1 MDLKNLK
8 HAMQKHTFQGVKF
21 DEIKQQAVHTK
32 IRQLVSVED
41 LKSTLLGLM
50 QTEKS
55 GFELSELLHM
65 RSEQTIFQNEGLL
78 YQCLHEL
85 EAAELINGL
94 WKDGAKVYFISK
106 KGQRELA
113 LLQRP
118 SGGVK
123 WNALYSK

>member
-8 HAMQKHTFQGVKF
+8 QAMQKHTFQDVQF
-21 DEIKQQAVHTK
+21 DESKQQAVYTK
-32 IRQLVSVED
+32 VQQIISVED
-41 LKSTLLGLM
+41 LKSTVLGLM

-55 GFELSELLHM
+55 GFQLTELLHM
-65 RSEQTIFQNEGLL
+65 RSEKAIIQNEGLL

-85 EAAELINGL
+85 EASDLINGL
-94 WKDGAKVYFISK
+94 WRHGEKVYFLSK
-106 KGQRELA
+106 KGQKQLA
-113 LLQRP
+113 LMQRP

>member
-21 DEIKQQAVHTK
+21 DEIKQQAVHRK

-65 RSEQTIFQNEGLL
+65 RSEQAIFQNEGLL

>member
-65 RSEQTIFQNEGLL
+65 RSEQAIFQNEGLL

>member
-32 IRQLVSVED
+32 IRQLFSVED

-65 RSEQTIFQNEGLL
+65 RSEQAIFQNEGLL

>member
-1 MDLKNLK
+1 VDLKNLK

-32 IRQLVSVED
+32 IRQMVSVED

-65 RSEQTIFQNEGLL
+65 RSEQAIFQNEGLL